1 MVGGAGPTTGVRPQ
15 AKTSGKFSRDE
26 LDKLWREFQHH
37 REKVREYDAMLE
49 TLSRAEGAR
58 PRVPMGPHPAPR
70 SPAGLAVWEPV
81 GWGAETGRDTS
92 QGHGLP
98 GVSSVTPPDPPEC
111 GVPLP

>member
-1 MVGGAGPTTGVRPQ
+1 MAQGVVGGAGPTTGVRPQ

-58 PRVPMGPHPAPR
+58 PWV
-70 SPAGLAVWEPV
+70 PV
-81 GWGAETGRDTS
+81 GPRGAVPCS
-92 QGHGLP
+92 QVPSRPRCLGAR
-98 GVSSVTPPDPPEC
+98 GVGC
-111 GVPLP
+111 